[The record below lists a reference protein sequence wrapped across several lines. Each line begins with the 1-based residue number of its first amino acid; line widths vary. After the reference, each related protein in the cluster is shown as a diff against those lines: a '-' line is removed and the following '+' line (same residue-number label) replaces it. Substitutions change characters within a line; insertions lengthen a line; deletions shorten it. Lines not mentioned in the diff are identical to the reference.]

1 MHSYSLLNS
10 LKMGKNIYVIVKED
24 SSFQT
29 LNIIPCYKTLSTIS
43 FYNISRSP
51 YMSLFHLKRENEN
64 IENAYLN
71 NWLFYASFSP
81 LWQERIAFYGGKINN
96 EKKCILFE
104 DDDLEEEF
112 YNKYNLEPDEQTKEI
127 QNKSIS
133 KIVYDNNKLSAFIQR
148 FGVNGLIKKN

>member
-1 MHSYSLLNS
+1 
-10 LKMGKNIYVIVKED
+10 MGKNIYVIVKED

-81 LWQERIAFYGGKINN
+81 LWQERIEFYGGKINN

-112 YNKYNLEPDEQTKEI
+112 YNKYNLEPDEQSKEI

-133 KIVYDNNKLSAFIQR
+133 TIVYDNNKLSTFIQR